1 MRVLVWAGMFM
12 LLTFAGSTIAVAGMV
27 GMPIAGEV
35 QFGLYT
41 MAALVIGSGAILLIA
56 ARGAPPLV
64 SALGTRT

>member
-12 LLTFAGSTIAVAGMV
+12 LLTFAGSTVALAGMV

-41 MAALVIGSGAILLIA
+41 MAAIVIGSGAVLLIT
-56 ARGAPPLV
+56 ARGARPPV
-64 SALGTRT
+64 SPLGAVT